1 MDLIMH
7 CGAHAVP
14 MASVYDCE
22 TPGQDGRHFHIPHS
36 TLLDTVRGAFDRNGW
51 DVANEAHGLTHD
63 GARYFGLFEMAG
75 SDGADHATVV
85 GIRNSHDKTF
95 SAGLVM
101 GSGVFVCDNLA
112 FSGEVKIARKHTR
125 NILRDL
131 DAMTYRAVGS
141 LGDFRDRQE
150 MRIQSYKQHE
160 LTDLAAHDFLV
171 RSIDAG
177 VIPPSRLP
185 RVLEEWR
192 TPTYRDF
199 EGNTL
204 WNLFNAFTETMKGGA
219 ATLLDKT
226 RGLHCMCDLQCG
238 LAA

>member
-1 MDLIMH
+1 MDLMMH

-22 TPGQDGRHFHIPHS
+22 TPGADGRHYPIPHS
-36 TLLDTVRGAFDRNGW
+36 TLLDTVRGAFSRNGW

-63 GARYFGLFEMAG
+63 GNRYFGLFEMAG
-75 SDGADHATVV
+75 TDGSDHATVV
-85 GIRNSHDKTF
+85 GIRNSHDKVF

-125 NILRDL
+125 HIMRDL
-131 DAMTYRAVGS
+131 EALTYKAVGA
-141 LGDFRDRQE
+141 LGDFRDQQE
-150 MRIQSYKQHE
+150 FRIQTYRQHE
-160 LTDLAAHDFLV
+160 LTDLETHDFLV

-185 RVLEEWR
+185 KVLDEWR
-192 TPTYRDF
+192 QPTHLDF
-199 EGNTL
+199 TDRTL
-204 WNLFNAFTETMKGGA
+204 WSLFNAYTETMRGGA
-219 ATLLDKT
+219 NTLLDKT
-226 RGLHCMCDLQCG
+226 RGLHGMCDLQCG